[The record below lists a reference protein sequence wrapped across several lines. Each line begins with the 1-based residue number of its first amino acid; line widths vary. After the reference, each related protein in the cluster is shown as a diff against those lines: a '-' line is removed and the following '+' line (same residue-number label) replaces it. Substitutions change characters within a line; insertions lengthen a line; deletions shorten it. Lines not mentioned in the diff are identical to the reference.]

1 MRTVLSVLF
10 IIILYF
16 FGAVMSVRIWISFF
30 TFAVNLLFNLVVA
43 SSWVHPSVLVRSV
56 LLIVLV
62 FCVVLLCVFAF
73 WVPCCDVHYDFAWKR
88 CSIRLYL
95 QLFVGELMFYLRYS
109 CLIAY
114 SDVQHTICCD
124 FALFFFV
131 LCTLCCQF
139 LWIFPFL
146 IAPAVISNVYLNIDS
161 KY

>member
-1 MRTVLSVLF
+1 VLSVLF

-16 FGAVMSVRIWISFF
+16 FGVVMSVRIWISFF

-95 QLFVGELMFYLRYS
+95 QLFVGELMSYLRYS

>member
-1 MRTVLSVLF
+1 VRTVLSVLF

-95 QLFVGELMFYLRYS
+95 QLFVGELMSYLRYS

>member
-1 MRTVLSVLF
+1 MLSVLF

-95 QLFVGELMFYLRYS
+95 QLFVGELMSYLRYS

>member
-1 MRTVLSVLF
+1 VLSVLF

-95 QLFVGELMFYLRYS
+95 QLFVGELMSYLRYS

>member
-1 MRTVLSVLF
+1 VRTVLSVLF

-95 QLFVGELMFYLRYS
+95 QLFVGELMSYLRYS

-124 FALFFFV
+124 FALFFLV

>member
-95 QLFVGELMFYLRYS
+95 QLFVGELMSYLRYS

-124 FALFFFV
+124 FALFFLV